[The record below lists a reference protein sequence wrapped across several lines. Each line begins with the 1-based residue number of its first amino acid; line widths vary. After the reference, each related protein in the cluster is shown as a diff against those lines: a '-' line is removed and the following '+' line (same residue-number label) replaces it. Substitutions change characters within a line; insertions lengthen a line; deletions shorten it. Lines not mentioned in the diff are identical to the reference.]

1 MFSVSPAEII
11 TIVVVALVVFGPRR
25 LPEIARRVGRVAR
38 DLKGAADELRA
49 DFEKEYEET
58 LAPLDEARRAIGDTL
73 AGEERTPPST
83 EDDPDEGDSE
93 RDDT

>member
-1 MFSVSPAEII
+1 MVEPGS
-11 TIVVVALVVFGPRR
+11 LQ
-25 LPEIARRVGRVAR
+25 RVQQRN
-38 DLKGAADELRA
+38 LELRA

-83 EDDPDEGDSE
+83 EDDAVSEDDSE